1 MATTANSKLQITEL
15 DFADIKS
22 NFIDFLRS
30 QNTFKD
36 YNYSGSAMSTL
47 MDLLSYNTQYNA
59 YYLNMV
65 ANEMFLDSALQRSSV
80 ISHAKLLNYTPHSRL
95 SSKATVDV
103 VVTGVPVGI
112 TTLTLPRYTKFT
124 SEPINEISYS
134 FVNTDLVTADV
145 VGGTATFSNTILTQG
160 VVSTFTFNY
169 DQSSNPKAI
178 FELPNENI
186 DTSTIRVQVYPSP
199 SETDYDVY
207 TEVSDYLSLT
217 NTSLVYFLSEK
228 PNSYY
233 EISFGDGILGKK
245 LTDGCL
251 VVVTYLSSS
260 GPESVGANNFAISSP
275 VNNYT
280 TYINSKIAAA
290 GGKERETIDSIKYTA
305 PKTFFSNNR
314 AVTKED
320 YISILQQNKLGI
332 SFDAVNVWGGEENNP
347 PVYGQIFISLKPTG
361 AYTITDNQK
370 QRLLTEVIKPI
381 SLMTVQPTIVTPDY
395 TYLQLF
401 INVIYDASKTNLT
414 TSQIDSLV
422 KTTVTN
428 FGNDTLNTFNSTFDA
443 SGLITRIKQADASI
457 ITAEVSLKLQKKFFP
472 DLINPKTYKLFYG
485 APLEK
490 GMFQTGISNSPSI
503 TYKDPSNV
511 TLTIGGVNIE
521 EIPSPYGGIESINVI
536 NPGFGYQSVPTV
548 TITGDGSG
556 ATAVASLN
564 ADGTIKSITVVTPGT
579 GYTGAVVTITPVADD
594 TTGALGAAVA
604 NIEGATGELRLIY
617 FNNKGVKTTISN
629 IGTVNYAQGLIQL
642 DSFNPV
648 QVNNDLAQLTIT
660 ANPTTT
666 IVESSF
672 NRIITIDPFDPNAIV
687 VSVRSKK

>member
-36 YNYSGSAMSTL
+36 YNYAGSAMSTL

-95 SSKATVDV
+95 SSKATVNV
-103 VVTGVPVGI
+103 VVTGVPVGV

-134 FVNTDLVTADV
+134 FVNTDLITTDV
-145 VGGTATFSNTILTQG
+145 VGGTATFNNTTLTQG

-169 DQSSNPKAI
+169 DQSSNPKSI

-199 SETDYDVY
+199 SETEYDVY

-228 PNSYY
+228 PNGYY
-233 EISFGDGILGKK
+233 EISFGDDILGKK

-251 VVVTYLSSS
+251 VVVNYLSSN
-260 GPESVGANNFAISSP
+260 GPESIGANNFAISSP

-332 SFDAVNVWGGEENNP
+332 SFDAVNVWGGEENIP

-370 QRLLTEVIKPI
+370 QKLLTEVIQPI

-401 INVIYDASKTNLT
+401 INVIYDSTKTNLSA
-414 TSQIDSLV
+414 SQIDSLV
-422 KTTVTN
+422 KTTVTT
-428 FGNDTLNTFNSTFDA
+428 FGNETLNTFNSTFDA
-443 SGLITRIKQADASI
+443 SGLITQIKQADASI

-472 DLINPKTYKLFYG
+472 DLINPKTYKLYYG

-490 GMFQTGISNSPSI
+490 GMFQSGISNSPSI
-503 TYKDPSNV
+503 TYKNPSNV
-511 TLTIGGVNIE
+511 ALTIGGVNIE

-548 TITGDGSG
+548 TITGDGAG

-564 ADGTIKSITVVTPGT
+564 TDGSIKSITIVTPGS
-579 GYTGAVVTITPVADD
+579 GYTGAVVTITPVDDD
-594 TTGALGAAVA
+594 TTGALGAAIA
-604 NIEGATGELRLIY
+604 NVEGATGNLRLFY
-617 FNNKGVKTTISN
+617 YNEKGVKTIISN